1 LALRTTSPVLAP
13 EFLALRFW
21 FGFSFLLFFVFFYS
35 VVSSCRFIFNVE
47 VPDVVMVPN
56 LFGLTHFLPLLVF
69 YWMFL
74 EWFWGPVVVVWRRI
88 VLIYRCH
95 VDFSQRSTVV

>member
-13 EFLALRFW
+13 EVLALRFW
-21 FGFSFLLFFVFFYS
+21 FGFSFLLFFVFFCF

-74 EWFWGPVVVVWRRI
+74 EWFWGPVVVVWRQI

-95 VDFSQRSTVV
+95 VGFSQRSTVV